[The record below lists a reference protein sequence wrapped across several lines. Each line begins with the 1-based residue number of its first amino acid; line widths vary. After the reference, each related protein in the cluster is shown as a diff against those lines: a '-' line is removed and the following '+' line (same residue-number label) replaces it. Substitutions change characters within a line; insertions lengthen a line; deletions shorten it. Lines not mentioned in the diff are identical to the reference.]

1 MRPLRVRGAV
11 PKSYATSHA
20 ITVSKVRPRGDGALV
35 FTHDMRTYGQAAP
48 LYPQESVT
56 REALAMLDAP
66 ILLIQAANGFHAPR
80 AEDKGPKGGD
90 AAVETKLSPM
100 QKQMRE
106 RMGEKVRTEH
116 HTSPR
121 VYASD
126 RRCWFTRTSSGQAL
140 VTLRVWLCGQ
150 EWTAM
155 QGRMKKMEDD
165 FQERRKI
172 VPRLTEGLVPG
183 QHHCHSDSP
192 DETAAMVLD
201 WLAAEPAAAAPHP
214 PRSAAGAVGTGSK
227 L

>member
-1 MRPLRVRGAV
+1 
-11 PKSYATSHA
+11 
-20 ITVSKVRPRGDGALV
+20 
-35 FTHDMRTYGQAAP
+35 
-48 LYPQESVT
+48 
-56 REALAMLDAP
+56 
-66 ILLIQAANGFHAPR
+66 
-80 AEDKGPKGGD
+80 
-90 AAVETKLSPM
+90 
-100 QKQMRE
+100 
-106 RMGEKVRTEH
+106 
-116 HTSPR
+116 
-121 VYASD
+121 
-126 RRCWFTRTSSGQAL
+126 
-140 VTLRVWLCGQ
+140 
-150 EWTAM
+150 M